1 MANIIVMA
9 FMVIFFFA
17 SQPIRAVCLSR
28 QHHCS
33 PGNCSPATI
42 TIMKILPLTEHLLG
56 PRYNSWCF
64 IYPPVSITTNVEK
77 LRDGD
82 LKWLRQKQHTWEI
95 ENSSPTL
102 SLSPSP
108 SVCVSLC
115 VCVHKAE
122 AYMFGHVPSKSQENL
137 NCRSSGV
144 DVSFSSP
151 PPFLSLSLSPSLLE
165 RVSH

>member
-1 MANIIVMA
+1 MSFQA
-9 FMVIFFFA
+9 A
-17 SQPIRAVCLSR
+17 SLQPRKLQPSNHNNNENPSTYWA
-28 QHHCS
+28 
-33 PGNCSPATI
+33 
-42 TIMKILPLTEHLLG
+42 LTG
-56 PRYNSWCF
+56 YNSWCF

-137 NCRSSGV
+137 NCHSSGV

-151 PPFLSLSLSPSLLE
+151 LPSSPSPFPHLSYRGSLTSPE
-165 RVSH
+165 LIKYSKLAD